1 MDNKGAALQVL
12 SSAGGA
18 AASEFP
24 YQIPA
29 NGAMR
34 FVTDGSP
41 SSVNVGWAQLVP
53 TDGSTPVG
61 AGAYGFTTG
70 GILVTESGVPAAVST
85 THARIYIDM
94 TNGHDTGL
102 AVVNTSG
109 GLETF
114 TFAAFNPDGLTP
126 ATAST
131 GTGTLPA
138 NGHDAEPVSK
148 LIPGGIP
155 QGFSGVLDISSS
167 APFAALTMRSLINSR
182 GDYLLTTFPTADATR
197 QTPAPIVFPQIAAG
211 GGYQTEFVLLS
222 TSGAV
227 AATLGYL
234 GDDGL
239 PLSIGPGSDQST
251 NYTQSG
257 GTVTKTNETYVASAT
272 DASGVL
278 VTNAGVFTLSN
289 SRITTTGNSSNVNNS
304 SQYGTNAGVL
314 ANSGGK
320 VTIAVGA
327 VSTSGSGAN
336 GLFATG
342 SGSSISMSNGTITAT
357 GGNAHGVD
365 VTYGGTVTLT
375 NVNVTTSG
383 ASSSAVA
390 TDFGGGTVN
399 VTGGTIIAGSTSANS
414 HSAAIYSTGSI
425 SVSGATA
432 TSRGDNGSV
441 IDGAN
446 SISLTNTTLMCA
458 LHGFKLWKTAPTS
471 GTATVTI
478 QGGSVTAAGGDAFYI
493 TGETGNGANGAITV
507 KGGATISA
515 STGNIMN
522 VISSSTG
529 SFTADGVTLTGNL
542 VADTTSTLTVT
553 LQNQTTL
560 QGIVQRAAMTMD
572 STSVWHVTGNSNLT
586 NVADASGIS
595 GLTITNII
603 GNGFNVYYDATLAA
617 NKQLGGLT
625 YSLVNGGHLMPK

>member
-1 MDNKGAALQVL
+1 MDKNGAPWQLL
-12 SSAGGA
+12 SRAGGA
-18 AASEFP
+18 SASEFS
-24 YQIPA
+24 YQIPV

-41 SSVNVGWAQLVP
+41 SSAIVGWAQLVS
-53 TDGSTPVG
+53 TAGSTPVG
-61 AGAYGFTTG
+61 AGVYGFTPG

-85 THARIYIDM
+85 THTRIYIDR

-109 GLETF
+109 GPETF
-114 TFAAFNPDGLTP
+114 TFTAFDSDGVTP
-126 ATAST
+126 AAASA

-138 NGHDAEPVSK
+138 NGHDAEFVSA

-167 APFAALTMRSLINSR
+167 SPFAALTIRSLTNSR
-182 GDYLLTTFPTADATR
+182 GDYLMTTFPTADVTQSA
-197 QTPAPIVFPQIAAG
+197 PSPIVFPQVVAG

-227 AATLGYL
+227 TATLGFL

-239 PLSIGPGSDQST
+239 PLAIGSGSEQAT

-257 GTVTKTNETYVASAT
+257 GTVTQTIETYVASAT
-272 DASGVL
+272 DTSGIL
-278 VTNAGVFTLSN
+278 ITNAGVLTLSN

-342 SGSSISMSNGTITAT
+342 SGSSVSMSNGTITAT

-390 TDFGGGTVN
+390 MDFGGGTVN
-399 VTGGTIIAGSTSANS
+399 VTGGSIIAASTAANS

-425 SVSGATA
+425 SVTGATA
-432 TSRGDNGSV
+432 TSRGNCGDV

-446 SISLTNTTLMCA
+446 SISLTNTA
-458 LHGFKLWKTAPTS
+458 LTGTVEGIKLWKTAPTS
-471 GTATVTI
+471 GTATVTVN
-478 QGGSVTAAGGDAFYI
+478 GGSLTATAGDAFYI
-493 TGETGNGANGAITV
+493 TGETGNAANGSITV

-515 STGNIMN
+515 STGNIIN
-522 VISSSTG
+522 VLSSSTG

-542 VADTTSTLTVT
+542 VADSTSILTVT

-560 QGIVQRAAMTMD
+560 HGIVQRAAVTMD
-572 STSVWHVTGNSNLT
+572 STSVWNVTGNSILT
-586 NVADASGIS
+586 SLADTSGIS

-603 GNGFNVYYDATLAA
+603 GNGFIVYYDATLAA
-617 NKQLGGLT
+617 NKQLGGRT
-625 YSLVNGGHLMPK
+625 YSLVNGGQLMPK